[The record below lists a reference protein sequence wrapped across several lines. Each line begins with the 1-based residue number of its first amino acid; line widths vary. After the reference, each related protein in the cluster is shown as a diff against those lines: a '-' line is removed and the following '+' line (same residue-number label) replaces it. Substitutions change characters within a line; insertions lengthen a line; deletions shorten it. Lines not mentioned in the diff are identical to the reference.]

1 MKIVKWILWG
11 LLIVV
16 GVLAVGFVIWGLTPS
31 GPMDE
36 ALEAME
42 PSGSVGVTDDE
53 WLVFEPLA
61 QAPTRGFIF
70 YPGGHVDYRSYAPL
84 ARELAARGYL
94 AVITPMPLSLAV
106 FNPGAAQGV
115 IEAYPEI
122 TTWVISGH
130 SLGGAMAAN
139 FAAGSPGELDGMALL
154 ASYPASSDDL
164 TQSGVQVA
172 SIYATNDGLTTA
184 EDIEASKLLLPE
196 DTAFVSI
203 EGGNHGQ
210 FGWYG
215 EQRGDNPATISRDD
229 QQSQVLEAVLA
240 LFSELNP

>member
-1 MKIVKWILWG
+1 MKIIKWVLWG
-11 LLIVV
+11 FLIVV
-16 GVLAVGFVIWGLTPS
+16 GVLVVGFVIWGLTPS

-36 ALEAME
+36 ALQAME
-42 PSGSVGVTDDE
+42 PSGSVGVTDDK

-61 QAPTRGFIF
+61 QAPTKGFIF

-84 ARELAARGYL
+84 ARDLAAKGYL

-106 FNPGAAQGV
+106 FNPGAAGEV

-139 FAAGSPGELDGMALL
+139 FTAGSPGELDGMALL
-154 ASYPASSDDL
+154 AAYPASNDDL
-164 TQSGVQVA
+164 TQSGVQVS
-172 SIYATNDGLTTA
+172 SIYATNDGLTSA
-184 EDIEASKLLLPE
+184 EDIEASKLLLPD
-196 DTAFVSI
+196 DTAYVAI
-203 EGGNHGQ
+203 EGGNHAQ

-215 EQRGDNPATISRDD
+215 EQRGDNPATISRED
-229 QQSQVLEAVLA
+229 QQAQVLEAILA
-240 LFSELNP
+240 LFTILQ